1 MFNPSKNSNSNYGLD
16 LNKVKSNFKQYRS
29 NTSESNNSKNV
40 FTGGSANFDESLG
53 RYKSTYTP
61 AKAQDYKSKYSDN
74 VKNYLNSYEN
84 TSTNNT
90 TNKSTTNNNKTTNIN
105 ANTSTNNNY
114 DQTAGSK
121 GDMITNFGDNA
132 NIKYSSIGND
142 YSVNIAGIGDGF
154 SNMQGAAAY
163 SALNNN
169 QHERSRS
176 QLNGASRAAQA
187 SEAADEITGARDSA
201 ANLYNS
207 VGYSQN
213 YWAKKADAQQNFYL
227 GDIFKMQAP
236 NYEFQG
242 NVADPFANDRTEQI
256 TKDAMDNIKK

>member
-1 MFNPSKNSNSNYGLD
+1 MFDPTKNSSSNYGID
-16 LNKVKSNFKQYRS
+16 LNKIKSNFQAYRS
-29 NTSESNNSKNV
+29 NTSDNTSDNKV
-40 FTGGSANFDESLG
+40 YTGGTPNFDESLG
-53 RYKSTYTP
+53 RYKSTYEP
-61 AKAQDYKSKYSDN
+61 VKASQYKSKYSDN
-74 VKNYLNSYEN
+74 IKNYLNSYDSK
-84 TSTNNT
+84 TTNT
-90 TNKSTTNNNKTTNIN
+90 TNSTSNTNNNRTTNIN
-105 ANTSTNNNY
+105 ANTSTDNNY

-132 NIKYSSIGND
+132 NIKNSSIGND

-176 QLNGASRAAQA
+176 QLNGMARADQA
-187 SEAADEITGARDSA
+187 SEAAANITGAKESA

-213 YWAKKADAQQNFYL
+213 YWGKKAEAQQNFYL

-236 NYEFQG
+236 EYQFQDK
-242 NVADPFANDRTEQI
+242 VADPFANDRTEQI
-256 TKDAMDNIKK
+256 TEDAMDKIKD